1 MNTIKSIVIDYG
13 SLYKAMKKCQKGVL
27 WKDAPTKFS
36 VANGLVNLYIL
47 CTDLENDRYDL
58 SPYGHFTIYEP
69 KERPVTSTNFR
80 DRVVQRSLCDN
91 YLYDALTKSFIRAN
105 CACQTGKGTS
115 DARDLLVRYLHEAFR
130 HYGINVSY
138 LKGDIK
144 DFFGSTKH
152 TVAKIQANK
161 VVSDEWV
168 MQEICRIID
177 SFEKNGDHTIGMG
190 LGSQITQLLQLSVLN
205 ELDHFIKERLK
216 IKWYVRYMD
225 DFILIHPDKFY
236 LHYCYE
242 QIGHFISEK
251 LELVLSTKKT
261 KIAPVT
267 QPIHFLGF
275 SYFVTETGKVI
286 DKRLPEKVSHE
297 RRKLKRAVARAK
309 AGLMPRSKVD
319 EMYNSWRSCTSG
331 QKHGS
336 KRFHH
341 HTHSLVLEMDQFYKS
356 LWEDT
361 KP

>member
-1 MNTIKSIVIDYG
+1 
-13 SLYKAMKKCQKGVL
+13 MKKCQKGVL

-130 HYGINVSY
+130 HYGTNVAY

-152 TVAKIQANK
+152 SVAKIQANK

-216 IKWYVRYMD
+216 INGMFDTWM
-225 DFILIHPDKFY
+225 
-236 LHYCYE
+236 
-242 QIGHFISEK
+242 IS
-251 LELVLSTKKT
+251 S
-261 KIAPVT
+261 
-267 QPIHFLGF
+267 
-275 SYFVTETGKVI
+275 
-286 DKRLPEKVSHE
+286 
-297 RRKLKRAVARAK
+297 
-309 AGLMPRSKVD
+309 
-319 EMYNSWRSCTSG
+319 
-331 QKHGS
+331 
-336 KRFHH
+336 
-341 HTHSLVLEMDQFYKS
+341 
-356 LWEDT
+356 
-361 KP
+361 